1 MPAGACVMIAMKI
14 RASCML
20 LRSIKNNEIL
30 VHMSSIQSISTNKA
44 PQAIGPYVQANVYEN
59 FIFTSGQ
66 IPLDA
71 TTGEVVGATV
81 EEQTQ
86 CVLENMKA
94 VLSAAHASLECVIKT
109 TCFLSDMAHFQAFNE
124 VYARY
129 FVASKPARS
138 CVAVRSL
145 PKNVLVEIEAI
156 AIRNS

>member
-1 MPAGACVMIAMKI
+1 
-14 RASCML
+14 
-20 LRSIKNNEIL
+20 
-30 VHMSSIQSISTNKA
+30 MSFIQSISTNNA

-71 TTGEVVGATV
+71 ATGEVVGTTI

-86 CVLENMKA
+86 RVLENMKA
-94 VLSAAHASLECVIKT
+94 VLHEAGSSLEHVIKT

-124 VYARY
+124 IYARY

-145 PKNVLVEIEAI
+145 PKNVLVEVEAI
-156 AIRNS
+156 AIRMS